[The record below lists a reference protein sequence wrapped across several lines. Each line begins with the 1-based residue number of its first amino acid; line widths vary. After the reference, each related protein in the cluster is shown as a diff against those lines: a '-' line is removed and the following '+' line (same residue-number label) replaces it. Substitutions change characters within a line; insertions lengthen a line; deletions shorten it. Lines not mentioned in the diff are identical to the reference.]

1 VGVTVS
7 FEPFIIGKTTN
18 GSGLDKNG
26 EFSIQSAQFTY
37 LSTADYVGMVTFLQ
51 IYSRWPGQLWYFVG
65 TVRKDN
71 NRIFGEWH
79 DSPQDGRARTGK
91 FNLEGVSQSVRLSA
105 PMTLPSIALPSL
117 AGEWS
122 GDLVYPSGP
131 PGVGLTVS
139 FEPFII
145 GSTTNGRGFDRNGEF
160 SIQSAQFTYLSTAD
174 YVGIVTFLQTY
185 TRWPGQVWC
194 FIGTVHKDNNRISGE
209 WHDSPQDGRARTG
222 KFSLERR

>member
-1 VGVTVS
+1 VDNIVGTTLQRTIPFSLCSLQGKWSGDLIYPSGPPGVGLTVS

-18 GSGLDKNG
+18 GSGLDSNG

-91 FNLEGVSQSVRLSA
+91 FNLEGVSQSVRYVNS
-105 PMTLPSIALPSL
+105 PC
-117 AGEWS
+117 AG
-122 GDLVYPSGP
+122 
-131 PGVGLTVS
+131 
-139 FEPFII
+139 
-145 GSTTNGRGFDRNGEF
+145 
-160 SIQSAQFTYLSTAD
+160 
-174 YVGIVTFLQTY
+174 
-185 TRWPGQVWC
+185 
-194 FIGTVHKDNNRISGE
+194 
-209 WHDSPQDGRARTG
+209 
-222 KFSLERR
+222 